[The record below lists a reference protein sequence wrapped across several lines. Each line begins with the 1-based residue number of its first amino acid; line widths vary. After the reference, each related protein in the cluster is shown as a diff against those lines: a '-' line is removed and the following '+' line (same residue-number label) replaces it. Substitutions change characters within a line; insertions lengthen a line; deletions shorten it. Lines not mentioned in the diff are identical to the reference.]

1 MTGTEDSSKPDKS
14 VLVGQLHQ
22 ALMAALLQ
30 REKDIIQYLAILVP
44 ALGGFMWLLIEFKK
58 FKPCQSA
65 PCQSDIFIY
74 GTIGVLLLLLLG
86 AVYALTLGYN
96 FRYITLQLAKLE
108 SRLRIEGMMLVSW
121 PRSPD
126 DFARKCRIG
135 IIPWCTPPEMI
146 KVFWIAFVLGIA
158 GVTVAACLFLYPRV
172 CESTVWQLA
181 GTGTG
186 ALVVA
191 LLAPIHFGRKL
202 RAACKKEPL
211 VW

>member
-1 MTGTEDSSKPDKS
+1 
-14 VLVGQLHQ
+14 
-22 ALMAALLQ
+22 MAALLQ

-44 ALGGFMWLLIEFKK
+44 ALGGFMWLLINFK
-58 FKPCQSA
+58 

-135 IIPWCTPPEMI
+135 VIPWCTPPEMI
-146 KVFWIAFVLGIA
+146 KVFWIAFLLGIA
-158 GVTVAACLFLYPRV
+158 GVTTAGCLFLDSGG
-172 CESTVWQLA
+172 CKGTVWQVAEVA

-191 LLAPIHFGRKL
+191 FLAPIHFGRKL

>member
-1 MTGTEDSSKPDKS
+1 
-14 VLVGQLHQ
+14 
-22 ALMAALLQ
+22 MAALLQ

-44 ALGGFMWLLIEFKK
+44 ALGGFMWLLINFK
-58 FKPCQSA
+58 